1 MTVALRSL
9 LRFLHQRG
17 DIATD
22 LADSV
27 PATASWSFAGLP
39 KYLSPRQT
47 ELLLKTCKHDDPVAQ
62 RDRTILLLLTRLR
75 LRASEVVHM
84 TLDDIDWDAGEL
96 TVRGKGGRQ
105 DKLPLPRDVSQSLA
119 KYLQQVRPKC
129 ACRNVFIRSRAPH
142 RGFTESSAIAY
153 IVRAALR
160 RAGINAIAGGAH
172 LLRNALATGMLRNGA
187 SLSEIGEIL
196 RHQLPKTTAIYTKV
210 DTASLR
216 TLAQPWPGGEA

>member
-22 LADSV
+22 LEDSV
-27 PATASWSFAGLP
+27 PATASWSLAGLP

-62 RDRTILLLLTRLR
+62 RDRTILLLLARLR
-75 LRASEVVHM
+75 LRAGEVVHM

-105 DKLPLPRDVSQSLA
+105 DICTLNRGRFPMG
-119 KYLQQVRPKC
+119 
-129 ACRNVFIRSRAPH
+129 RAP
-142 RGFTESSAIAY
+142 TISSLGGRRLRQPTTPGCWPSK
-153 IVRAALR
+153 VGHTALSTPADFLVGHPFPAGTPPLGAPAFMLELSLQR
-160 RAGINAIAGGAH
+160 RTDS
-172 LLRNALATGMLRNGA
+172 RTAL
-187 SLSEIGEIL
+187 
-196 RHQLPKTTAIYTKV
+196 
-210 DTASLR
+210 
-216 TLAQPWPGGEA
+216 